1 MTTDPTIM
9 SILAG
14 ESYARLSG
22 TGDPYKVVM
31 MGTNDGFWRIFDF
44 TFIDGRPFGEPEFQS
59 AVPRAVISSSLA
71 RKIFSRTDV
80 SGQAFLLD
88 DVEYIVSGVVED
100 VSYITPAVVA
110 DLWVPYSCLPTVMET
125 GNSEREASLGF
136 LVGCILPARGV
147 SEEEVAHELDEQ
159 IRLYNSTLR
168 DGKIRLMNGL
178 EAHGRHVVSQF
189 AGGSIGSR
197 GERGKRDEPG
207 ECPLFRILPADPALP
222 AGPGYQPFGLER
234 LPHAGPHCRVRR
246 AQSFRGAQDGTVH
259 ADFDRE
265 YGADAA
271 RRIGRLAVLLPADP
285 AFPESVAGSGSV
297 CHDDG
302 RGEYRPD
309 SGDDAEPSGLR
320 VCLFGLLGAQL
331 PVVVDTG
338 LACRTG
344 EYNRCYKQLNGE
356 MPCLNIYS
364 N

>member
-44 TFIDGRPFGEPEFQS
+44 TFVDGRPFGEAEFQS

-71 RKIFSRTDV
+71 RKLFSRTDV

-88 DVEYIVSGVVED
+88 DVEYIVSGVVKD

-125 GNSEREASLGF
+125 GSSEREASLGF

-189 AGGSIGSR
+189 AGGSIGS
-197 GERGKRDEPG
+197 GASGANGMNPVNVLYFVFFLLIL
-207 ECPLFRILPADPALP
+207 LFRNLLLVPGVFVMMTGGANMDLTPGMMLNLPVF
-222 AGPGYQPFGLER
+222 GY
-234 LPHAGPHCRVRR
+234 
-246 AQSFRGAQDGTVH
+246 
-259 ADFDRE
+259 
-265 YGADAA
+265 
-271 RRIGRLAVLLPADP
+271 
-285 AFPESVAGSGSV
+285 AF
-297 CHDDG
+297 
-302 RGEYRPD
+302 
-309 SGDDAEPSGLR
+309 L
-320 VCLFGLLGAQL
+320 VCLVLNFLSSSI
-331 PVVVDTG
+331 PVWRAVRVNIID
-338 LACRTG
+338 AI
-344 EYNRCYKQLNGE
+344 NG
-356 MPCLNIYS
+356 
-364 N
+364 